1 MRLHT
6 ETSFTTQAQ
15 VLVDGLDVDVDVDG
29 LDVDDYDI
37 DAFGR
42 LVA

>member
-15 VLVDGLDVDVDVDG
+15 VLVDEGDVDVVVGVDVY
-29 LDVDDYDI
+29 DV

>member
-1 MRLHT
+1 MAIGGWVRLHT

-15 VLVDGLDVDVDVDG
+15 VLVDEVDG
-29 LDVDDYDI
+29 LDLDDYDI

>member
-1 MRLHT
+1 MAIGGWVRLHT

-15 VLVDGLDVDVDVDG
+15 VHVDEVDGLD
-29 LDVDDYDI
+29 LDDYDI